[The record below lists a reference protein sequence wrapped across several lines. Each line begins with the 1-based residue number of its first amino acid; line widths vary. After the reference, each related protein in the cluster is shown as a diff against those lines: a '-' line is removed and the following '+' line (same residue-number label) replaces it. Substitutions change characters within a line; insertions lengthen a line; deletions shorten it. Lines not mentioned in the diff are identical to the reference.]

1 MKKDIVNR
9 NVVLIFFIILKIAFV
24 LCLVSPEYTL
34 HRDEFLH
41 LDQGQHLD
49 WGYVSVPP
57 LTAWISY
64 VIYLLGNS
72 VFWIKFF
79 PALFGVLTMMVVWKT
94 IETLKG
100 HLFALIL
107 GAIAVLFSVIM
118 RINILFQPNS
128 LDILAWTYCY
138 YTLVQFITTGK
149 NKWLYITGIGL
160 AVGFLNKYNIIFL
173 MLGLLPAMMLT
184 KHRKVLFNKHL
195 YFALLIAFLIVLPN
209 LIWQFQNDFPVIG
222 HMKELKKTQLENI
235 DLGDFIKEQI
245 LFFLGAFFVL
255 IIGFISF
262 WIYKPFKEY
271 RIFFLAFV
279 FTMSIFVLFKAKA
292 YYTIGLYPIIL
303 AFGAVYTEKLL
314 QGKWLKYFRLIFIAI
329 PILFF
334 VPMYQLAF
342 PNKSPQTILEHPEK
356 YKKLGMLKWEDGKDH
371 ELPQDFADMLGWD
384 ELAQK
389 VDDAVK
395 AIPKNEKTIVL
406 CDNYGQAGAINFYSK
421 NKFINAVSFN
431 ADYINWFPLVSKIEN
446 IIWVKEAQNKLEVS
460 QIGEQIVENVIV
472 FDSIENKLARE
483 YGTTIFILKKP
494 KTDISTLLKK
504 WIAESKE

>member
-1 MKKDIVNR
+1 
-9 NVVLIFFIILKIAFV
+9 
-24 LCLVSPEYTL
+24 
-34 HRDEFLH
+34 
-41 LDQGQHLD
+41 
-49 WGYVSVPP
+49 
-57 LTAWISY
+57 
-64 VIYLLGNS
+64 LGNS

-79 PALFGVLTMMVVWKT
+79 PALFGALTMVVVWKI
-94 IETLKG
+94 IETVKG
-100 HLFALIL
+100 NLFALIL

-118 RINILFQPNS
+118 RMNLLFQPNS

-138 YTLVQFITTGK
+138 YTIVQYITTQK
-149 NKWLYITGIGL
+149 NKWLYITGISL
-160 AVGFLNKYNIIFL
+160 AVGFLNKYNSVFL
-173 MLGLLPAMMLT
+173 MLGLLPALLLT
-184 KHRKVLFNKHL
+184 KHRNVLLNKHL
-195 YFALLIAFLIVLPN
+195 YYALLIAFLIVLPN

-222 HMKELKKTQLENI
+222 HMKELKETQLENI

-262 WIYKPFKEY
+262 WTYEPFQEY

-279 FTMSIFVLFKAKA
+279 FTMSIFVFFKAKA

-303 AFGAVYTEKLL
+303 AFGAVYIEKLL
-314 QGKWLKYFRLIFIAI
+314 QGKWLKYLRLICIAI
-329 PILFF
+329 PILLF

-356 YKKLGMLKWEDGKDH
+356 YKQLGMLRWEDGKDH

-395 AIPKNEKTIVL
+395 AIPKNEKVIVL

-421 NKFINAVSFN
+421 NKSINAVSFN
-431 ADYINWFPLVSKIEN
+431 ADYINWFPLASKIEN
-446 IIWVKEAQNKLEVS
+446 MIWVKEAQNKLEAS
-460 QIGEQIVENVIV
+460 QIGEEIVETITV

-483 YGTTIFILKKP
+483 CGTTIFILKKP
-494 KTDISTLLKK
+494 KTDMNAVLKK
-504 WIAESKE
+504 WIAESKH